1 MSDPFD
7 YSDPKALEF
16 ELDLPQGQPP
26 RRGTTPAAL
35 GAVPLSA
42 APPGSSTELDPDD
55 FFELPEPLTTTPPQ
69 GTGAAPDA
77 PVEEPFALELEDI
90 QRPVAANIPR
100 MATPVRAAPILLPK
114 PAVVPHAPPVRTL
127 ELRVAESVDRM
138 SPFTRGS
145 LLALTIVAMVLL
157 AVVAGSV
164 GLRNAMVA
172 MDDMRR
178 AAGLG
183 AAEDAARYSGDLEDD
198 DYDNG
203 EWD

>member
-1 MSDPFD
+1 VSDPFD

-16 ELDLPQGQPP
+16 ELDLPPGQPA
-26 RRGTTPAAL
+26 RRSATPEAP
-35 GAVPLSA
+35 GAKPPIV
-42 APPGSSTELDPDD
+42 APPSPATELDPDD
-55 FFELPEPLTTTPPQ
+55 FFELPEPLTSTPPP
-69 GTGAAPDA
+69 GIGAASEA
-77 PVEEPFALELEDI
+77 PAEEPFALELEDI
-90 QRPVAANIPR
+90 ARPVATDIPR
-100 MATPVRAAPILLPK
+100 MTTPVRSPPILLPK

-138 SPFTRGS
+138 PSFTRGS
-145 LLALTIVAMVLL
+145 LLALTIVSMVLL
-157 AVVAGSV
+157 AVVAGGV
-164 GLRNAMVA
+164 GMRNAAVA

-198 DYDNG
+198 DYDDG